1 MKKKKILFLEA
12 RYDSFY
18 GAQKS
23 MLTLI
28 QSLDRNRFHPKVV
41 TTANG
46 ELRENYDKH
55 NVPVDII
62 KLGKKAN
69 VFGGKLLEYSFF
81 NKILVVLQVLLF
93 NVKVFRYIKKNK
105 IDIVY
110 VNDLRALFY
119 VALAS
124 KISRKKIVWYIR
136 SDVNDS
142 KATFL
147 GFKFADKIVTIAH
160 GVLRNIEQ
168 SKLQPYENKFTNIYT
183 GFDFEQFKIID
194 KSVAKNQLGI
204 ESDKFVIGYLGSINN
219 RKGIDLLVDAYLEL
233 VDEHSNIELMIVGSV
248 SAGHETYWEEQKSKL
263 EGYPFTYI
271 PFTDK
276 VSEAYSALD
285 VFVLPSKSEGLP
297 RVLIEAM
304 AHKVPV
310 ISTDVGG
317 VREIIVTDNHGL
329 IVHDHANKKNMV
341 CSLKK
346 VVTKPNFRKEIVE
359 NGFYHVTFTFSKRQ
373 FREKINK
380 LFETILD

>member
-28 QSLDRNRFHPKVV
+28 QSLDRDRFLPKVV

-46 ELRENYDKH
+46 ELRENYGKH

-93 NVKVFRYIKKNK
+93 NLKVFRYIKKNK

-119 VALAS
+119 VVLAG

-168 SKLQPYENKFTNIYT
+168 GKLQPYENKFINIYT

-194 KSVAKNQLGI
+194 KSVAKNQFGI
-204 ESDKFVIGYLGSINN
+204 ESDKFVIGYLGSINK
-219 RKGIDLLVDAYLEL
+219 RKGIDLLVDAYLKL

-248 SAGHETYWEEQKSKL
+248 SDGHEIYWEEQLRKL
-263 EGYPFTYI
+263 KGHSFTHT

-276 VSEAYSALD
+276 VSEAYSAMD
-285 VFVLPSKSEGLP
+285 AFVLPSKSEGLP
-297 RVLIEAM
+297 RVLIEAL
-304 AHKVPV
+304 AHEIPV
-310 ISTDVGG
+310 VSTRVGG
-317 VREIIVTDNHGL
+317 I
-329 IVHDHANKKNMV
+329 
-341 CSLKK
+341 
-346 VVTKPNFRKEIVE
+346 KEIVINDNYGIVLKNNNDVIE
-359 NGFYHVTFTFSKRQ
+359 LTNSIEKLMVNTDYYKKIVMNGSNYVISQFSMKE
-373 FREKINK
+373 FAKKINNLFFK
-380 LFETILD
+380 L